1 MTATRRLLA
10 LVAGFLTCVLANV
23 AARADVTTE
32 QTVAVNGVGI
42 MAVANFS
49 GTTKVAIAGHRSRT
63 DTDIQMKSKLVRFIT
78 RNSVGPSAEIVLL
91 DADKLYHLNL
101 NKKEFSEQTFEDLRA
116 RRDKLAKA
124 AADSKD
130 SDDKA
135 DRQPSA
141 IDQSKCEWLPPKADV
156 KRTGEKTTV
165 AGYEAE
171 RVVVTAEQPCK
182 DKETGSICEIA
193 LTLDEWLAPTLTIPD
208 EVQRYRK
215 AYLQKLGLNP
225 SAIAQGAFGAASN
238 EADATE
244 RAKALFSRYQGIWS
258 EVTSKMQGLK
268 GYPVRF
274 SFGLAIGG
282 DQCKQAQDA
291 QPSADSGTSGSSDSG
306 SVKDK
311 AVAKLGSLFRRKKD
325 DSAPAAGSPPADGSA
340 SPAVA
345 VGPAGTVTLVTVSSE
360 LKSLSTDA
368 ILADTFE
375 VPVGFKK
382 VEPSGRAKD

>member
-1 MTATRRLLA
+1 MTATPQVPALAAGLLI
-10 LVAGFLTCVLANV
+10 CVLANV

-32 QTVAVNGVGI
+32 HAVAVNGVGI

-49 GTTKVAIAGHRSRT
+49 GTTKVAISGHRART
-63 DTDIQMKSKLVRFIT
+63 DTDVQMKSKLVRFIT

-91 DADKLYHLNL
+91 DTDKLYRLNL

-116 RRDKLAKA
+116 RRDKVAKDA
-124 AADSKD
+124 
-130 SDDKA
+130 DDKEDRA

-141 IDQSKCEWLPPKADV
+141 IDESKCEWLPPKADV

-171 RVVVTAEQPCK
+171 RTIVTAEQPCK

-193 LTLDEWLAPTLTIPD
+193 LTLDEWLAPSLTIPD

-225 SAIAQGAFGAASN
+225 TASAPGAAA
-238 EADATE
+238 EVDANE
-244 RAKALFSRYQGIWS
+244 RAKALFSRYQGVWS
-258 EVTSKMQGLK
+258 EVTAKMQGLK
-268 GYPVRF
+268 GYPVRVN
-274 SFGLAIGG
+274 FGLALGG
-282 DQCKQAQDA
+282 EQCKQAQDA
-291 QPSADSGTSGSSDSG
+291 QQSKDGGNDSG

-311 AVAKLGSLFRRKKD
+311 AVEKLGSLFRRKKD
-325 DSAPAAGSPPADGSA
+325 DSAAAAASGDSTPAPA
-340 SPAVA
+340 
-345 VGPAGTVTLVTVSSE
+345 PAGTVTLVTISSE
-360 LKSLSTDA
+360 LKSLSTETIASDA
-368 ILADTFE
+368 FD

-382 VEPSGRAKD
+382 VDQRP